1 MMFISSCVDEQ
12 LIIHGRE
19 IVSWGEDGMITKI
32 KLRFEEDYLD
42 DIKEKGDNSFSPFEF
57 MSVWSRKNGF

>member
-1 MMFISSCVDEQ
+1 
-12 LIIHGRE
+12 
-19 IVSWGEDGMITKI
+19 MITKI

-57 MSVWSRKNGF
+57 MSAWSRKNGF